1 MAEKKKR
8 KGGSSARNG
17 RRYQTRRRKTK
28 AVEPKNKTIKTD
40 DSNQINSEKEVD
52 EALNLLFDDSV
63 ELKEVPIEKEP
74 TILLVPQ
81 DIKPIEKNEKEYK
94 EEVIDMPREKKKDTD
109 IKKTKEENKETKK
122 KSKVDT
128 LKKKANLDE
137 KKKTTE
143 VKESKPTE
151 NSDINKSHT
160 NTNDGIYIS
169 YNTRLLINVVGI
181 IIFFVLS
188 LVFLVSSISVKARR
202 NVLYNQAS
210 NLDYKVYLKPN
221 DYYKEPYLGKN
232 MQYIANLIDNIDIS
246 FNYNFSANQN
256 INYTYMYYV
265 KSDVSVTDTDDKSK
279 VIYSKSDRLT
289 EPVTINKENS
299 NGFTIS
305 QNAKINYSEYNDL
318 VKSFKSSYGI
328 SANSNLVLSL
338 CIEIRDE
345 KGNLIRS
352 TDSADTMKITIP
364 LTEQM
369 IDIKM
374 DYKEVNNSNNVSIYK
389 DFSISNQIT
398 LALSI
403 ISIIISLG
411 FLVRLIMFINKTSP
425 KKTLY
430 DLTLAKILREYDRVI
445 VDSKKIVNMDGEVID
460 VKSFNELLDVR
471 DNIEKPII
479 FSEVHKG
486 LKSIFIVKTSNETY
500 RYVLKLADLERKDH
514 KNK

>member
-1 MAEKKKR
+1 MAEKKNKKGVSSTR
-8 KGGSSARNG
+8 KG
-17 RRYQTRRRKTK
+17 RRYQTRRRKIK
-28 AVEPKNKTIKTD
+28 AEKPKNKTIKTD
-40 DSNQINSEKEVD
+40 NSSQITSEKKVN
-52 EALNLLFDDSV
+52 EALDLLFDNGL
-63 ELKEVPIEKEP
+63 ELKEVHIEKEP
-74 TILLVPQ
+74 TVLLVPQ
-81 DIKPIEKNEKEYK
+81 NKKLIEKDEKEYK
-94 EEVIDMPREKKKDTD
+94 EKEVINMPREKKKDTEV
-109 IKKTKEENKETKK
+109 KKDKKEVEKQSKIDTTKK
-122 KSKVDT
+122 EVKQKKQNETIKSKED
-128 LKKKANLDE
+128 
-137 KKKTTE
+137 KTNA
-143 VKESKPTE
+143 
-151 NSDINKSHT
+151 NSDNMNNHT
-160 NTNDGIYIS
+160 KNDGIYIS

-181 IIFFVLS
+181 VIFFVLS

-202 NVLYNQAS
+202 NVFYNQSS

-232 MQYIANLIDNIDIS
+232 MQYIANLIDNIDVS

-265 KSDVSVTDTDDKSK
+265 KADVAVTDTDDKSK

-289 EPVTINKENS
+289 EPTTINKENS

-305 QNAKINYSEYNDL
+305 QNTKINYSEYNDL
-318 VKSFKSSYGI
+318 VKAFKSSYGI

-369 IDIKM
+369 IDIKL
-374 DYKEVNNSNNVSIYK
+374 DYKEVNNSNNVSVYK
-389 DFSISNQIT
+389 DFSVSNKIT

-403 ISIIISLG
+403 ISIIVSLG
-411 FLVRLIMFINKTSP
+411 FLVRLIMFISKTSP
-425 KKTLY
+425 KKTIY

-445 VDSKKIVNMDGEVID
+445 VDSKKIVNTDGEVID
-460 VKSFNELLDVR
+460 VKSFGELLDVR

-486 LKSIFIVKTSNETY
+486 LKSVFIVKTSNETY
-500 RYVLKLADLERKDH
+500 RYVLKLADLENENT
-514 KNK
+514 KNKKS

>member
-1 MAEKKKR
+1 MAESKNRKK
-8 KGGSSARNG
+8 S
-17 RRYQTRRRKTK
+17 RRYQTRKRKTK
-28 AVEPKNKTIKTD
+28 TIVSENKTSQKKNY
-40 DSNQINSEKEVD
+40 SQINSEKKVD
-52 EALNLLFDDSV
+52 EALDLLFDNNV
-63 ELKEVPIEKEP
+63 ELKETPIEKEP
-74 TILLVPQ
+74 ALLLIPEDKVL
-81 DIKPIEKNEKEYK
+81 IEKKEEYK
-94 EEVIDMPREKKKDTD
+94 EEVIDMSREKKKNSD
-109 IKKTKEENKETKK
+109 IKKETKNVTIDTDAIK
-122 KSKVDT
+122 EKIKVDEED
-128 LKKKANLDE
+128 KDIKE
-137 KKKTTE
+137 KEKTF
-143 VKESKPTE
+143 E
-151 NSDINKSHT
+151 NSDINNKRDS
-160 NTNDGIYIS
+160 IYIS
-169 YNTRLLINVVGI
+169 YNTRLLINVAGI

-188 LVFLVSSISVKARR
+188 LVFLISSISVKARH
-202 NVLYNQAS
+202 NVLYNQSS

-221 DYYKEPYLGKN
+221 DYYKESYLGKN

-265 KSDVSVTDTDDKSK
+265 KADVSVTDTDDKSK

-289 EPVTINKENS
+289 EPTTINKEDS
-299 NGFTIS
+299 NGFTIL

-338 CIEIRDE
+338 CIEIKDE

-374 DYKEVNNSNNVSIYK
+374 DYKEVNNSNNARIYK

-411 FLVRLIMFINKTSP
+411 FIVRLIMFIKKTSP
-425 KKTLY
+425 KKTVY

-445 VDSKKIVNMDGEVID
+445 VNSKKIVNMDGEVID

-479 FSEVHKG
+479 FSEIHKG
-486 LKSIFIVKTSNETY
+486 LKSVFIVKTSNETY
-500 RYVLKLADLERKDH
+500 RYILKLADLENENT
-514 KNK
+514 KNKG

>member
-1 MAEKKKR
+1 MTERKSR

-40 DSNQINSEKEVD
+40 DSNQINSEKKVD
-52 EALNLLFDDSV
+52 EALDLLFDDSI
-63 ELKEVPIEKEP
+63 ELKEVPIEKES
-74 TILLVPQ
+74 TVLLVPQ
-81 DIKPIEKNEKEYK
+81 DIKPVEKNEKEYK
-94 EEVIDMPREKKKDTD
+94 EEVIDMPRE
-109 IKKTKEENKETKK
+109 
-122 KSKVDT
+122 
-128 LKKKANLDE
+128 
-137 KKKTTE
+137 KKTTE

-160 NTNDGIYIS
+160 NKNDGIYIS

-265 KSDVSVTDTDDKSK
+265 KADVSVTDTDDKSK

-389 DFSISNQIT
+389 DFSISNRIT

-445 VDSKKIVNMDGEVID
+445 VDSKKNVNMDGEVID

-479 FSEVHKG
+479 FSEVHRG
-486 LKSIFIVKTSNETY
+486 LKSVFIVKTSNETY
-500 RYVLKLADLERKDH
+500 RYVLKLADLEREDP